1 MKVTDLQKQA
11 ADFVQERSAKDK
23 EIRDRKQAAEAK
35 LQELVAQAERLAQE
49 RKFDEYAD
57 NMETQRKQKDIV
69 DLANRI
75 SRRTPEQKAE
85 DDRIAKE
92 FFNTAGKVFT
102 EDTAADFDELEKI
115 IKNAEKVAQR
125 ITDKYTATNEAV
137 RAVANACHSSVFYGT
152 IAAPMSITGTVFS
165 LVRQYENLHEAEKK
179 GKKLC

>member
-1 MKVTDLQKQA
+1 MKVKDLQKQA

-23 EIRDRKQAAEAK
+23 EIRDRKQAAETK
-35 LQELVAQAERLAQE
+35 LQELAAQAERLAQE
-49 RKFDEYAD
+49 RKFEEYAD

-85 DDRIAKE
+85 DDRTAKE
-92 FFNTAGKVFT
+92 FYNKAQQVFT

-137 RAVANACHSSVFYGT
+137 QAVANACHSSVVYGT
-152 IAAPMSITGTVFS
+152 VAAPLSITGNVFGII
-165 LVRQYENLHEAEKK
+165 RQFENLHKAEKE